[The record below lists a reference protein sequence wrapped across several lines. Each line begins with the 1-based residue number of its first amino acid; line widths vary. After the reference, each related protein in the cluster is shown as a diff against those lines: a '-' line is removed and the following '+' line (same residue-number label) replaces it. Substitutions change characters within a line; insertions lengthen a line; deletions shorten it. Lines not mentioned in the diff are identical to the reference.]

1 MGHAIQVY
9 VFIMSKSKTKLV
21 HRVIYLLF
29 IEITWFVQ
37 IIENLVHTIMHVFQN
52 AHKVKHMSYKHIK

>member
-9 VFIMSKSKTKLV
+9 VFIKSKSKTKLL
-21 HRVIYLLF
+21 HRVVYLLF

-37 IIENLVHTIMHVFQN
+37 IIENLVHTDMHVFQN
-52 AHKVKHMSYKHIK
+52 AHKS